1 MSLRVV
7 KPVSTLT
14 VVHKGAFNV
23 DCGGPLH
30 KFAPLRGAKVPHGLH
45 ILVLRQVFGQMI
57 SVTRDDVNNTA
68 R

>member
-1 MSLRVV
+1 MSLHAV

-30 KFAPLRGAKVPHGLH
+30 KFVPFRGAKVPHGLH
-45 ILVLRQVFGQMI
+45 ILVLQQVFGQMI
-57 SVTRDDVNNTA
+57 PVTRYDVNNTA